1 MSGPIKVKSQGIF
14 DLMSILDKKTIK
26 KIKDIVE
33 AIDPDMIK
41 RIMQSISVDKDGY
54 VTVKIKLGVQIKE
67 F

>member
-14 DLMSILDKKTIK
+14 DLVSLLDKKTIQ
-26 KIKDIVE
+26 KIKDVVE
-33 AIDPDMIK
+33 AIDPDMVK

-54 VTVKIKLGVQIKE
+54 VTVKSKLGVQIKE